1 MKRSLLTHVCPL
13 EVDTLALGERI
24 GVALTPGTLISLSG
38 PLGAGKTVLVRGI
51 AQGVGVD
58 PSVVRSP
65 TFVLHHVYRGGRFTL
80 HHIDLYRLGA
90 AADIT
95 FLDLE
100 SLLEDGAVV
109 IEWGEHT
116 DVSRYTPLV
125 MSVAIIDGEH
135 RLVSLRDDEVP
146 PAIRSA
152 FAGVTAAR

>member
-1 MKRSLLTHVCPL
+1 MKQPALTLECPREL
-13 EVDTLALGERI
+13 DTLALGERI
-24 GVALTPGTLISLSG
+24 GVGLTPGALISLSG

-51 AQGVGVD
+51 AAGVGIH
-58 PSVVRSP
+58 PEVVRSP

-80 HHIDLYRLGA
+80 HHLDLYRLGA

-95 FLDLE
+95 LLDLD

-135 RLVSLRDDEVP
+135 RLVSLRDVEVP
-146 PAIRSA
+146 PAIRAA
-152 FAGVTAAR
+152 FAGAGAAR